1 MLSALGKS
9 ICKIFDTVTSVTY
22 NYTTYGLLEG
32 GALAENNESNLVNQ
46 EQTLDVERIKRR
58 LDMLDQ
64 RLDNIDSM
72 VTAVAERVMNQPITL
87 NITCPNCGR
96 NIEITIIGSE
106 KPRA

>member
-1 MLSALGKS
+1 
-9 ICKIFDTVTSVTY
+9 
-22 NYTTYGLLEG
+22 
-32 GALAENNESNLVNQ
+32 LAENNKSNLVNQ
-46 EQTLDVERIKRR
+46 EQALDIEQVKRR

-87 NITCPNCGR
+87 NITCPYCGK

>member
-1 MLSALGKS
+1 
-9 ICKIFDTVTSVTY
+9 
-22 NYTTYGLLEG
+22 
-32 GALAENNESNLVNQ
+32 LAENNKSNLADQ
-46 EQTLDVERIKRR
+46 EQTLDIEHVKQR

-96 NIEITIIGSE
+96 NIEITLIGSE
-106 KPRA
+106 KPTA

>member
-1 MLSALGKS
+1 
-9 ICKIFDTVTSVTY
+9 V
-22 NYTTYGLLEG
+22 
-32 GALAENNESNLVNQ
+32 ENNKSNLVNE
-46 EQTLDVERIKRR
+46 EQTLDAEHVKRR

-96 NIEITIIGSE
+96 NIEITLIGSE

>member
-1 MLSALGKS
+1 
-9 ICKIFDTVTSVTY
+9 
-22 NYTTYGLLEG
+22 
-32 GALAENNESNLVNQ
+32 LAENNKSNLVNQ
-46 EQTLDVERIKRR
+46 EQTLDIERVKQR

-87 NITCPNCGR
+87 NITCPDCGR